1 MTEFE
6 RIVECDAQLQSGA
19 AQLVVESLP
28 EYYALFANHVTSMG
42 KVVSEMFALA
52 GSSIGET
59 MAAVQ
64 QSDSQKRS
72 VAGIMASL
80 PGSKLTTANLI
91 DLRHLLASVPVEQA
105 VNVKRSVASFGEQ
118 IPILEPDT
126 YYLSRIAVR
135 NDMHGSGIADDLL
148 NAFAMRNPGYPKLS
162 LHVKRDNTRAL
173 SFYQRHGFRAS
184 GDQLCGYLYLQKL
197 A

>member
-1 MTEFE
+1 MTDFE
-6 RIVECDAQLQSGA
+6 RIVECNAELQNGA

-28 EYYALFANHVTSMG
+28 EYYALFASHVTSMG
-42 KVVSEMFALA
+42 KVVSDMFAMA

-64 QSDSQKRS
+64 RKDSHKRS

-91 DLRHLLASVPVEQA
+91 DLRHLMTSIPVDQA

-118 IPILEPDT
+118 IPILEPET

-135 NDMHGSGIADDLL
+135 KDIQGSGIADDLL
-148 NAFAMRNPGYPKLS
+148 NAFAMSNPGYPKLS
-162 LHVKRDNTRAL
+162 LHVKRDNARAL
-173 SFYQRHGFRAS
+173 SFYQRHGFQVF
-184 GDQLCGYLYLQKL
+184 GDRLCGYLYLQKL